1 MQFTIDGIEVGH
13 DHAPYVIAEAGV
25 HHYDS
30 LEMAKEY
37 IRAARI
43 AGVASIKFQTY
54 TADGLVANWAPVYWD
69 TKEKTQY
76 EVFSKKK
83 GFSQEQYA
91 ELIAYAQE
99 VGVTFLSTP
108 FDAKSADML
117 NELGMAAFKIA
128 SADLT
133 NIQLVKQVAR
143 YGKPV
148 LLSTGASTY
157 EEIADTVKQIAPIN
171 PHISLLHCSLS
182 YPTPLKDAN
191 LLRLHELAKRFPDV
205 VLGYSDH
212 TQPHH
217 SENPCPLAVALGA
230 RVIEK
235 HFTLNTFLDADD
247 HYHAV
252 DVEGLKRLQKNCKE
266 AFQMCSPAREMTD
279 KEHAAREKARRSIV
293 AARDLPAGHVVSMD
307 DLAFKRPGT
316 GLAPGEADK
325 LIGKKTTRAVG
336 YDELLLWDA
345 VS

>member
-1 MQFTIDGIEVGH
+1 MQFTIDGIAIGH
-13 DHAPYVIAEAGV
+13 EHKPYVIAEAGV

-30 LEMAKEY
+30 VEMAKEY

-43 AGVASIKFQTY
+43 AGVASVKFQTY
-54 TADGLVANWAPVYWD
+54 TADGLVANWAPVYWE

-83 GFSQEQYA
+83 GFTQEQYA
-91 ELIAYAQE
+91 ELFAYAKE

-108 FDAKSADML
+108 FDEKSADML
-117 NELGMAAFKIA
+117 NELGMTAFKIA

-133 NIQLVKQVAR
+133 NIQMVKRVAG

-157 EEIADTVKQIAPIN
+157 DEIAETLKQISHIN
-171 PHISLLHCSLS
+171 PQISLLHCSLS

-191 LLRLHELAKRFPDV
+191 LMRIVELSKRFPDI

-217 SENPCPLAVALGA
+217 SENPCALAVALGA

-235 HFTLNTFLDADD
+235 HFTLNTYLDGDD

-252 DVEGLKRLQKNCKE
+252 DLEGLKRLEKNCKE
-266 AFQMCSPAREMTD
+266 AFLMCSAAREMTD
-279 KEHAAREKARRSIV
+279 KEQAAREKARRSIV
-293 AARDLPAGHVVSMD
+293 AARDLPEGHVLTMA

-316 GLAPGEADK
+316 GLAPGEAEQ
-325 LIGKKTTRAVG
+325 LIGKKTRRAIR
-336 YDELLLWDA
+336 YDELLLWDT